1 MRTTTS
7 WTLSFAA
14 LGWALALTQAVQAAP
29 ILFTI
34 DTTGT
39 ATGLIAIAPTTANR
53 GNYNAGSYLALSGS
67 ITATSGSTSA
77 SGNFVTQSGASASGS
92 FSTGNPG
99 SLLAFYSGSLLA
111 DVNTA
116 GNTIDFPGGSSVAAG
131 TYNAKYPEVANAG
144 VPLSPAIGGGAAGV
158 PGSGLANY
166 GILDSLTVLGF
177 IPVTSGTAA
186 VRGAVFDVVQ
196 NTGITNESLS
206 GAVGNQTFVTNSN
219 LALGILTGSVDYN
232 VAANPAFLVPD
243 IFGNTSLVTSTI
255 TPTTDGPGKL
265 TTTLLGGG
273 LERLTLT
280 VPIQTT
286 VVEVIAGTTPA
297 TLTFTFSGQ
306 IAADAVV
313 PVPEPSSVALL
324 GMGLVGL
331 LSIGWR
337 GVRRQFV

>member
-1 MRTTTS
+1 MKSSTS
-7 WTLSFAA
+7 RTLSLAA
-14 LGWALALTQAVQAAP
+14 LGCALALTQAVQASP

-39 ATGLIAIAPTTANR
+39 ATGLTAIAPTTANR

-67 ITATSGSTSA
+67 ISATSGSTTA
-77 SGNFVTQSGASASGS
+77 SGNFATQSGAGASGS

-111 DVNTA
+111 DINTV
-116 GNTIDFPGGSSVAAG
+116 GNTIDFPGGSSVGAG
-131 TYNAKYPEVANAG
+131 IYDAKYPEVANAG

-158 PGSGLANY
+158 PGSDLANY
-166 GILDSLTVLGF
+166 GIFDTLKVLG
-177 IPVTSGTAA
+177 IITVTTGTAA
-186 VRGAVFDVVQ
+186 MRGTVFDVVQ

-206 GAVGNQTFVTNSN
+206 GVVGSQTFVTNNN
-219 LALGILTGSVDYN
+219 LALGLLAGSVDYN
-232 VAANPAFLVPD
+232 VNANSSFGVPA
-243 IFGNTSLVTSTI
+243 IFGNASLVSSTT
-255 TPTTDGPGKL
+255 TPTTDGVGKL

-286 VVEVIAGTTPA
+286 VVDVITGSTPA

-306 IAADAVV
+306 IAANAIVS
-313 PVPEPSSVALL
+313 VPEPSSLALL
-324 GMGLVGL
+324 GMGLAAV
-331 LSIGWR
+331 LSIGR
-337 GVRRQFV
+337 RALRRQAV